1 MPGDEEPTSSA
12 SSGKGKGRAPPDD
25 TAHESSETTP
35 LLSGSANTSR
45 YDGDQSSVKGA
56 PAEDVSAS
64 QSSRSASRASSV
76 RSKRGAA
83 MIGWPSIIAVAILIS
98 LVFGIMLGAFFAP
111 ALVSDYAKQASVLEP
126 TNLSLESI
134 TATGVRA
141 RVQATF
147 RMDGSRVEKDASR
160 RIGRAATWIMGKLGT
175 DETIVSVYLPEHEN
189 ILLGTAALPPL
200 TIDVIDGHS
209 TAVDIITELALG
221 DADGI
226 RTVANTFLEGK
237 LDTVRLLGKA
247 DISLRSGGLPLGTHS
262 VVESFVVE
270 GQSLYRS
277 FAAFYFGEKVFF

>member
-1 MPGDEEPTSSA
+1 MPGEEEPTSSA

-25 TAHESSETTP
+25 TAHETSESTP

-45 YDGDQSSVKGA
+45 YDGNRNSVKGA
-56 PAEDVSAS
+56 PSEDIPAA
-64 QSSRSASRASSV
+64 QPLRSASRSSSV
-76 RSKRGAA
+76 YSKRVV
-83 MIGWPSIIAVAILIS
+83 MIGWPSIVAVTILTCLVIA
-98 LVFGIMLGAFFAP
+98 IMLGAFFAP

-141 RVQATF
+141 KVQANF
-147 RMDGSRVEKDASR
+147 RMDGSRVQNDATR
-160 RIGRAATWIMGKLGT
+160 RIGRAATWVLGKLGI
-175 DETIVSVYLPEHEN
+175 DETLVSVYLPEHEN

-200 TIDVIDGHS
+200 TIDVVDGHS
-209 TAVDIITELALG
+209 TAVDVITELALG

-237 LDTVRLLGKA
+237 LDTARLVAKA
-247 DISLRSGGLPLGTHS
+247 DISLRSGGIPLGTHG
-262 VVESFVVE
+262 VVGSFVVE

-277 FAAFYFGEKVFF
+277 FAAFYFGEKAFF